1 MTEDNAKTVKELRA
15 ELIGLGFDKEAA
27 KGIRSKNSLQ
37 ATIDLYKDKKA
48 ASADSVGEQE
58 ETEDQLRAD
67 LVGLG
72 FDENAAKNIHGKE
85 ALRATIAI
93 VKEKKPAGNVDQTT
107 PEEDRETERH
117 WQAKADRMAEHLH
130 SQNKIR
136 VLIPL
141 EPNEK
146 VGVVKEVEK
155 RGVVQYE
162 HVSGAVWSKTF
173 NGYKV
178 IVPKGVYYP
187 VPQQI
192 ADNIATELN
201 QTQMAGQHLKID
213 RVDPN
218 TGKPVADQLS

>member
-1 MTEDNAKTVKELRA
+1 MTDEVKPFKTVKELRA
-15 ELIGLGFDKEAA
+15 ELLELGFDKEAA
-27 KGIRSKNSLQ
+27 KGIRSKASLEE
-37 ATIDLYKDKKA
+37 TIKVMKQK
-48 ASADSVGEQE
+48 STPSVGEP
-58 ETEDQLRAD
+58 ETEDSLRAE

-85 ALRATIAI
+85 ALRATIDIA
-93 VKEKKPAGNVDQTT
+93 KQKNPETNVDQTT

-117 WQAKADRMAEHLH
+117 WQAKADRMAEQLH
-130 SQNKIR
+130 SQQKVR

-146 VGVVKEVEK
+146 VGVVKEVEE
-155 RGVVQYE
+155 RGVIQYR
-162 HVSGAVWSKTF
+162 HVSGSVWSKTF

-178 IVPKGVYYP
+178 IIPKGVYYP

-201 QTQMAGQHLKID
+201 QTQLAGQHLKLD
-213 RVDPN
+213 RIDPN